1 MADKNGKPSVGG
13 DHRRIDARD
22 KVSGQARYVGDIAVS
37 GLCHAKVVRSPHHHA
52 RLTSLDAV
60 KAVRLPGVIRV
71 ITAEDIPGINGFPEY
86 SRHEPLLT
94 PVGDTV
100 KQKGAPV
107 ALVVA
112 TTRKAAQVGAR
123 AVKAKYIPL
132 HHIFDLT
139 EGVLTIYEGGNLLNE
154 YHKTRGD
161 VDASLSESDVI
172 VESHYDTAFQ
182 EHAALEP
189 DSVISYLD
197 DDGRVTVLG
206 GTHEPHWQRNWIA
219 DALGLSPEGV
229 RFIAPPVG
237 GSFGNRQDP
246 WPLVATALMTFITR
260 RPIRLVYS
268 RSESFEASPKRH
280 PYQMDYK
287 IGATNKGQLTGIQ
300 VRIRANTGGYDSA
313 GYHIPEY
320 AVMAGGGPYHWQA
333 ADIHAQSIFS
343 NAPKCGQFR
352 GFGTPQ
358 STFALECTLDEM
370 IETLDEDPLEFRL
383 KNRIQQSTVTFM
395 GYPVAESLGFVEVLE
410 ALQPRYQAF
419 QDEVNSFNARM
430 RDDPAGNPLRKGIG
444 VAGMWYR
451 FGKSGKLRIEAH
463 AELAR
468 DGHFI
473 IYASAPEYGQGI
485 GTVLVQLSSETLGV
499 PRDIIE
505 LVNADTLLTPDSDVQ
520 GASRA
525 TYWVGNAV
533 CEAVTNLKSVIM
545 GTAAELMDCD
555 PAGLIFEDKK
565 IVNRHNPNQSI
576 PLEKVAQE
584 FDRLGKS
591 RRMIGLFDQS
601 PYFPEE
607 TRPTYTPH
615 FVTGAHLAEVLVD
628 VETGEVQVTRYVA
641 AHDVGKVINQ
651 KGAEG
656 QIEGAVFMG
665 IGAALMEAFLP
676 GQTTGL
682 SDYILPMVGD
692 LPEIETILVEVPGY
706 HGPMGA
712 KGLGEAPVLPS
723 APAIINAVSR
733 AIGVRIRKIP
743 ATPER
748 IVWASKSKIDQ
759 L

>member
-1 MADKNGKPSVGG
+1 
-13 DHRRIDARD
+13 
-22 KVSGQARYVGDIAVS
+22 
-37 GLCHAKVVRSPHHHA
+37 
-52 RLTSLDAV
+52 
-60 KAVRLPGVIRV
+60 
-71 ITAEDIPGINGFPEY
+71 
-86 SRHEPLLT
+86 
-94 PVGDTV
+94 
-100 KQKGAPV
+100 
-107 ALVVA
+107 
-112 TTRKAAQVGAR
+112 
-123 AVKAKYIPL
+123 
-132 HHIFDLT
+132 
-139 EGVLTIYEGGNLLNE
+139 
-154 YHKTRGD
+154 
-161 VDASLSESDVI
+161 
-172 VESHYDTAFQ
+172 
-182 EHAALEP
+182 
-189 DSVISYLD
+189 
-197 DDGRVTVLG
+197 
-206 GTHEPHWQRNWIA
+206 
-219 DALGLSPEGV
+219 
-229 RFIAPPVG
+229 
-237 GSFGNRQDP
+237 
-246 WPLVATALMTFITR
+246 
-260 RPIRLVYS
+260 
-268 RSESFEASPKRH
+268 
-280 PYQMDYK
+280 
-287 IGATNKGQLTGIQ
+287 
-300 VRIRANTGGYDSA
+300 
-313 GYHIPEY
+313 
-320 AVMAGGGPYHWQA
+320 
-333 ADIHAQSIFS
+333 
-343 NAPKCGQFR
+343 
-352 GFGTPQ
+352 
-358 STFALECTLDEM
+358 
-370 IETLDEDPLEFRL
+370 
-383 KNRIQQSTVTFM
+383 
-395 GYPVAESLGFVEVLE
+395 VLE

-430 RDDPAGNPLRKGIG
+430 RDYPAGNPLRKGIG

-499 PRDIIE
+499 PRDNIE